1 MRANK
6 NQALSVCKREGPQK
20 PKGTDKMKAETK
32 LERAQ
37 RIGRERAYYNR
48 HNGGV
53 IVTADQGRSDGRGV
67 HWRALVDGGNVW
79 NGRADWVA
87 GRACGGGYD
96 VRAAAM
102 AEAVRGIT
110 GIPGGMPGIDWHNP
124 REWAEI
130 AGKNGWTLYYYDP
143 VAVVLIPGA
152 EVCERIAAEIDAR
165 RAANA

>member
-1 MRANK
+1 MSSRNE
-6 NQALSVCKREGPQK
+6 NALARV
-20 PKGTDKMKAETK
+20 
-32 LERAQ
+32 Q

-48 HNGGV
+48 ANGG
-53 IVTADQGRSDGRGV
+53 IIITAEQGRSDYNGV
-67 HWRALVDGGNVW
+67 HWRALLDGGNYYR
-79 NGRADWVA
+79 GRAQWVA

-96 VRAAAM
+96 VRASAL

-143 VAVVLIPGA
+143 CAVVLIPGA
-152 EVCERIAAEIDAR
+152 DVASRIKSEIDAR
-165 RAANA
+165 QAANA